1 MSRIRFTHLPTR
13 CNISIYTI
21 VGEHVTTIKH
31 EDQFDGNEWWNLRTG
46 NDQNGDEIA
55 PGLYLYVIEFE
66 EEKDYCVDTYDSE
79 GDVEGSL
86 RNDYYSNDQYDNK
99 RLIKKTKYHIGKF
112 AVIR

>member
-1 MSRIRFTHLPTR
+1 LPTR

-21 VGEHVTTIKH
+21 AGEHVTTIKH
-31 EDQFDGNEWWNLRTG
+31 EDQFDGNAWWNLRTG
-46 NDQNGDEIA
+46 NNQNGDEIA